1 MSVENKKATT
11 IDEQVQILQERGM
24 VIDDEKKLKEHLL
37 DIGYYRLGFYWFP
50 FEKTYPR
57 LSKRD
62 HNFKEGTNVDYAIKL
77 YYFDFDLRNIF
88 MRYISRIEINFRT
101 KLIYYASNEYPDNPF
116 WYVDEKLFKKGTF
129 ENDIYQKALR
139 DVANESVI
147 KKDKSNHGN
156 RDYAPAWKALEYM
169 SFGAIILLYE
179 NLLNNNLKCRISNE
193 YGISSPNQFQDY
205 INTVRRL
212 RNSSAHGKVLYDQNL
227 PQAIGN
233 GPLGNLGNQKTT
245 LAGAYMVFKYFLN
258 KISENRVTEM
268 RTEIIKAFDR
278 VSYAA
283 VKDIIVNNS
292 GLSSNII

>member
-1 MSVENKKATT
+1 
-11 IDEQVQILQERGM
+11 
-24 VIDDEKKLKEHLL
+24 
-37 DIGYYRLGFYWFP
+37 
-50 FEKTYPR
+50 
-57 LSKRD
+57 
-62 HNFKEGTNVDYAIKL
+62 
-77 YYFDFDLRNIF
+77 

-101 KLIYYASNEYPDNPF
+101 KLIYHVSNEYPEDPF
-116 WYVDEKLFKKGTF
+116 WYVDEKLFKKSMF
-129 ENDIYQKALR
+129 DNDIYQKALK
-139 DVANESVI
+139 DVANEFVI
-147 KKDKSNHGN
+147 KKDKSNHNN
-156 RDYAPAWKALEYM
+156 REYAPAWKALEYM

-233 GPLGNLGNQKTT
+233 GPLGNLGNRKTT

-258 KISENRVTEM
+258 KISKNRVTEM
-268 RTEIIKAFDR
+268 RTEIIKALDR
-278 VSYAA
+278 VSYTA

-292 GLSSNII
+292 GLSSDII

>member
-1 MSVENKKATT
+1 MSIENKKATT
-11 IDEQVQILQERGM
+11 IEQQVRILQSRGM
-24 VIDDEKKLKEHLL
+24 IIEDEKKMKEHLL

-57 LSKRD
+57 LIQRD
-62 HNFKEGTNVDYAIKL
+62 HTFKEGTNVDYVIKL

-101 KLIYYASNEYPDNPF
+101 KLIHYVSNEYPENPF
-116 WYVDEKLFKKGTF
+116 WYADESLFKKGTF
-129 ENDIYQKALR
+129 EQDIYKKALR
-139 DVANESVI
+139 DVANEPAI

-212 RNSSAHGKVLYDQNL
+212 RNSSAHGKVLYNQNL

-233 GPLGNLGNQKTT
+233 GPLGNLRNRKTN
-245 LAGAYMVFKYFLN
+245 LAGAYMVLKYFLN
-258 KISENRVTEM
+258 IISRNRVTEM
-268 RTEIIKAFDR
+268 RAEIINAFDR
-278 VSYAA
+278 VSYAV

-292 GLSSNII
+292 GLSSDIV